1 MSYNR
6 EMGWDGSAA
15 MKSLPVAWLARALV
29 WALFAAVAVAVAAF
43 CFQCLY
49 WLRFGSWFD
58 WTDPNGPT
66 FPGPSWSGGAW
77 KGANAIFDYFLSA
90 PIQLSASIAGVIL
103 VAIYVFVRAAT
114 R

>member
-6 EMGWDGSAA
+6 EMEWDGSAA

-29 WALFAAVAVAVAAF
+29 WALFAAIAVAVAAF

-49 WLRFGSWFD
+49 WLRFDSWFD
-58 WTDPNGPT
+58 WTDPDGPA

-77 KGANAIFDYFLSA
+77 KGTSAIFDFFLSA
-90 PIQLSASIAGVIL
+90 PIQLSASIAGL
-103 VAIYVFVRAAT
+103 VLVGIYVWVRAAT

>member
-1 MSYNR
+1 MPYNR
-6 EMGWDGSAA
+6 AMGWDGSAA
-15 MKSLPVAWLARALV
+15 VKPLPVAWLARALV
-29 WALFAAVAVAVAAF
+29 WALFAAVAAAIAAF

-58 WTDPNGPT
+58 WTDPDGPA

-90 PIQLSASIAGVIL
+90 PIQLSASIAGLIL
-103 VAIYVFVRAAT
+103 VAIYVWVRAAT

>member
-1 MSYNR
+1 MLYDSD
-6 EMGWDGSAA
+6 MGSGSSAA
-15 MKSLPVAWLARALV
+15 TKLMPVGLLARV
-29 WALFAAVAVAVAAF
+29 FGWALFAAIAVAVAAF

-58 WTDPNGPT
+58 WTDPDGPA

-90 PIQLSASIAGVIL
+90 PIQLSASIAGLIL
-103 VAIYVFVRAAT
+103 VAIYVWVRAAT